1 MASDAWPRALL
12 VAATALVVARIGLSR
27 LYLGVAATFSDV
39 LAGLAG
45 GVFWL
50 SLAIA
55 LHTRYGDR
63 FAAWF
68 AGSRTDRL
76 GCRLTRS

>member
-1 MASDAWPRALL
+1 
-12 VAATALVVARIGLSR
+12 
-27 LYLGVAATFSDV
+27 V